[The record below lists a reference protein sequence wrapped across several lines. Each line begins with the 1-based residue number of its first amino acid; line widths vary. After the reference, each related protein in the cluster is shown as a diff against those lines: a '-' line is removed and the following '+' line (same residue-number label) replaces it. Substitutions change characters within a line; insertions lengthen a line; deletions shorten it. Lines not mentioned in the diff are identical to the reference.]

1 MHYALQ
7 LQTPFGFRKILK
19 RSTTEKKIT
28 TFRCFHPQVLRNQID
43 HQNLKKRKKQKQK
56 QKQNKKTKQKQ
67 KRV

>member
-43 HQNLKKRKKQKQK
+43 HQNLKKKQKKQK